1 MKRLYPFAA
10 YGILL
15 CMAAYFYRYL
25 ILTPLSILPLILTV
39 LMYVQSALIQKSH
52 ADLSSRTAYGGTL
65 NQEEEGELFRLQAIG
80 FRIFAPWTGPFM
92 LFFSSGIKVCAI
104 IVYLIGLLFGPVIYR
119 IRYGGRIKERMR
131 NEQDELRL
139 QNQKEEQGKWK

>member
-1 MKRLYPFAA
+1 MKRLYHFAA

-15 CMAAYFYRYL
+15 CLAVCFSRH
-25 ILTPLSILPLILTV
+25 IVLTPLSILPLILTA
-39 LMYVQSALIQKSH
+39 LMYVQSALIAKDH
-52 ADLSSRTAYGGTL
+52 ADPTSATAYGGTL
-65 NQEEEGELFRLQAIG
+65 NEEEEVELHRLQAMG
-80 FRIFAPWTGPFM
+80 LRLFAPWTVPFV

-104 IVYLIGLLFGPVIYR
+104 IVYLIGFLFGPVIYR

-139 QNQKEEQGKWK
+139 QKQKEEQGKWK